1 MATVVFKSRIDWWIW
16 AVLAFSLAVVSVCFI
31 GLPWWLT
38 LIYGAGIVASFVIA
52 VFGTWYAI
60 DEEAEEMIVYQFFRP
75 RRYPVGKIRDV
86 RFTICLPRL
95 FRRTESPYG
104 LPNVPFS
111 AAFFRLKSH
120 PGIAKDSCRIWWT
133 SILTYQSTEADCVCL
148 GEAAGRSGVPD
159 SLKNGYGRP
168 NSASGFFPGLM
179 YPSMIVSRPDG
190 FSNA

>member
-38 LIYGAGIVASFVIA
+38 LIYGAGILASFVIA

-86 RFTICLPRL
+86 RVTKGYLSAPALSSHRISIRFAERSVLRSLLPL
-95 FRRTESPYG
+95 EISPKNREG
-104 LPNVPFS
+104 FM
-111 AAFFRLKSH
+111 SH
-120 PGIAKDSCRIWWT
+120 LVDIN
-133 SILTYQSTEADCVCL
+133 
-148 GEAAGRSGVPD
+148 PD
-159 SLKNGYGRP
+159 ISV
-168 NSASGFFPGLM
+168 A
-179 YPSMIVSRPDG
+179 
-190 FSNA
+190 